1 MLTACG
7 FKSHILHFLF
17 GEIMEKGRTII
28 YYGNGKGKSSAAL
41 GAAVR
46 FVALGKKAVII
57 QFLKEKQ
64 DADYY
69 SRLEP
74 ELKVFRFARS
84 DESFDSVSE
93 EQKKEELDNIRNGL
107 LYARK
112 VLTTGEA
119 DMVVLDELLGLVDQK
134 LVSMEE
140 VEELVKNRGV
150 FTSLILT
157 GVNLSENLQNMADEV
172 YNISAEKQ
180 VEI

>member
-17 GEIMEKGRTII
+17 GEIMEKGKTII
-28 YYGNGKGKSSAAL
+28 YYGKGKGKSSAAL

-46 FVALGKKAVII
+46 FAALGGKAVII

-64 DADYY
+64 DAQFY

-84 DESFDSVSE
+84 DESFDSISE
-93 EQKKEELDNIRNGL
+93 EQKKEELDNIKNGL

-119 DMVVLDELLGLVDQK
+119 DMVVLDELLGLVDQN
-134 LVSMEE
+134 LVTMDE
-140 VEELVKNRGV
+140 VEELIKNKGV

-157 GVNLSENLQNMADEV
+157 GVNLSENLQTIADEV
-172 YNISAEKQ
+172 YNISSEK
-180 VEI
+180 